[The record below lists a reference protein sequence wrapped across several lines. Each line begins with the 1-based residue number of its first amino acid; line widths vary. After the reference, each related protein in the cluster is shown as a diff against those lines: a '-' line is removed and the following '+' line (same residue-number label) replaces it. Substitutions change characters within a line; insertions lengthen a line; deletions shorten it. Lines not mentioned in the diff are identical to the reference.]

1 MTSWPSFRYLIAGLL
16 AVGCIAFGQQ
26 STGSTARPPQKPKPG
41 VPGVQAPM
49 SHLIPDAEYSI
60 EANGIKGGPDW
71 LAITEDS
78 VWTNSRG
85 TDMVFRMDA
94 KTDQVI
100 AHVPVPKPCSGFA
113 VAAGTLWSPSC
124 GDNMIYR
131 IDLKTNEVV
140 AKIPVGPANSEGG
153 IAFGAG
159 SAWMPTGPKGLTVA
173 RIDPATNKTI
183 AEISVPPDSFT
194 AVFSYNLVWVSST
207 AKSVVSVIHP
217 ASNKVIAEIP
227 VDANPRFMAAG
238 EGFVWTL
245 NQGTGTVSKIDPR
258 TMKVVA
264 TIDAGVPG
272 TGGDIATGEGALW
285 VTQKSIPVTRID
297 PATNKVTAQLTGPG
311 GDAMRIG
318 HGYVWLS
325 NGREGM
331 VWRFLPAKVI
341 SAAPHSWTMDAQPA
355 DLNGD
360 QKPDLLVEDLETFIP
375 GAPVSFRMK
384 VMNPAIGT
392 SFTLKTTLNGKTAE
406 SAFTQKGDEW
416 VATLAATEPRWI
428 HYSVCVTGSA
438 MCSPSLVVASPT
450 TTNAYATAKVKFVP
464 DDFMVPPPPAIGE
477 YTWNILEPEI
487 LKQDFGALM
496 HTVGRTTP
504 ATITLDEDY
513 GELKRHRWEFQ
524 HLTSFAYGILMP
536 DRTSEVA
543 CVYVQ
548 PSKKQ
553 GYDAVVRFLMTESGA
568 QVNLPPM
575 LEAKVREW
583 IKTKWPFAKVAFP
596 GLDVSQADWNALPD
610 AGE

>member
-1 MTSWPSFRYLIAGLL
+1 MTSWPSSRYLITGLL

-26 STGSTARPPQKPKPG
+26 PTGSTPKQKPG

-49 SHLIPDAEYSI
+49 SFLIPDAQYSI

-85 TDMVFRMDA
+85 TNMVFRMDA
-94 KTDQVI
+94 KSDKILAT
-100 AHVPVPKPCSGFA
+100 VPVPKPCSGFA

-124 GDNMIYR
+124 DEHVIYR
-131 IDLKTNEVV
+131 IDLKTNEVL
-140 AKIPVGPANSEGG
+140 AKVPVGPANTEGG

-159 SAWMPTGPKGLTVA
+159 SAWMPSDPKGVVS
-173 RIDPATNKTI
+173 RIDPASNKVI
-183 AEISVPPDSFT
+183 AEISVPADSFT
-194 AVFSYNLVWVSST
+194 AVYGYNLVWVSST

-227 VDANPRFMAAG
+227 VGPNPRFMATG

-245 NQGTGTVSKIDPR
+245 NQGSGTVTKIDPR

-272 TGGDIATGEGALW
+272 TGGDIATGERALW
-285 VTQKSIPVTRID
+285 VTQKSIPVSRID
-297 PATNKVTAQLTGPG
+297 PASNKVTAQLVGPG

-325 NGREGM
+325 NGREGK
-331 VWRFLPAKVI
+331 VWRFLPQKAI
-341 SAAPHSWTMDAQPA
+341 SAAPHPWTDDAQQV
-355 DLNGD
+355 DFDGD
-360 QKPDLLVEDLETFIP
+360 GKTDLLVEDLETFIP
-375 GAPVSFRMK
+375 GEPVKFHMK
-384 VMNPAIGT
+384 LLNPRAGA

-406 SAFTQKGDEW
+406 NAFAASGDEMI
-416 VATLAATEPRWI
+416 ATLGVTEPRWI
-428 HYSVCVTGSA
+428 HYSVCVTGSSK
-438 MCSPSLVVASPT
+438 CSPMLVVASPT
-450 TTNAYATAKVKFVP
+450 TNNAYATAKVKFVP
-464 DDFMVPPPPAIGE
+464 DTFMVPPPPAIGE

-487 LKQDFGALM
+487 LKEDFGALM
-496 HTVGRTTP
+496 HTVGRTGP
-504 ATITLDEDY
+504 ATITTDEDY

-524 HLTSFAYGILMP
+524 HATSFAYGILSA
-536 DRTSEVA
+536 DGTEEIA
-543 CVYVQ
+543 CVYVN

-553 GYDAVVRFLMTESGA
+553 GYDATVRFLMTERGA
-568 QVNLPPM
+568 KENLQPL

-583 IKTKWPFAKVAFP
+583 IKTSWPFAKVAFP
-596 GLDVSQADWNALPD
+596 GLDVSMTEWNSLPD
-610 AGE
+610 SGR